1 MKKPFVMV
9 ITLAMIALTVSA
21 CWNPS
26 VTAVPITAPWDKMDL
41 PVKDNA
47 IVWESS
53 ATKLK
58 VALKA
63 DKMAVG
69 EAFVKALEKNGWKLS
84 AQPDLRETS
93 HFYEFEKAGAKA
105 KLEVY
110 DFQNTGVILELE

>member
-1 MKKPFVMV
+1 MKRTFIAIAALAML
-9 ITLAMIALTVSA
+9 TLAMAA

-47 IVWESS
+47 VVWASD
-53 ATKLK
+53 AKKLK

-63 DKMAVG
+63 GKAEVG
-69 EAFVKALEKNGWKLS
+69 EAFMKAIEKNGWKMS
-84 AQPDLRETS
+84 AAPDLRDTS
-93 HFYEFEKAGAKA
+93 HFFEFEKAGQKM

-110 DFQNTGVILELE
+110 DFENTGVILELE